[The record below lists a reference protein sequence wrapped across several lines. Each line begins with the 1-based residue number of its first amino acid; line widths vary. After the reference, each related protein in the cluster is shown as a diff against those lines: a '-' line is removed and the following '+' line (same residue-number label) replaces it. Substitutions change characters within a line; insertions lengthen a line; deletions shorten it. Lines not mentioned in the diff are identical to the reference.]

1 MQRLSWRGENDHAT
15 VAHVAVMV
23 YFTPAFREF
32 VSDPWKCTPNLWC
45 DPIRFIKR
53 QIAFSNLVLEW
64 NSIPI
69 ILELHCIE
77 ELTEFY
83 ETSSST
89 AKERLS
95 MFSDSKTSLDSL
107 LNSADI
113 AVLMTGTPSDRGRV
127 AGRANFGPPDETRDP
142 PICWVFPKME
152 ISLLHEIGH
161 IFGCRHNREI
171 HRGDPNSKDSNF
183 GNLVKGTNVATIMAY
198 PTKTHCKRVPYFSS
212 RDIKCDGVRLGNA
225 QEDNRKHIIQKRFL
239 MSQRGNK
246 SINCSH
252 HNKSCEKRCKKNCC
266 KSKGLILKEPDPLRP
281 YSVNFCNRFKNN
293 SQMDL
298 IAKDCKAIVRKL
310 KGIARIIIL
319 QGMKIEVGKE
329 ATEYF
334 AHEFIEDG
342 QPITVKILNRE
353 LKDYHEDE
361 DGGVNLKIG

>member
-1 MQRLSWRGENDHAT
+1 MSKRGEWDHT
-15 VAHVAVMV
+15 TLAHVNVMV
-23 YFTPAFREF
+23 YYTSAFKEF
-32 VSDPWKCTPNLWC
+32 VSDPWKKTTNLWC
-45 DPIRFIKR
+45 DPARFIKR
-53 QIAFSNLVLEW
+53 QIAFANVVLQE
-64 NSIPI
+64 NKIPVK
-69 ILELHCIE
+69 LELHCLE
-77 ELTEFY
+77 ELEGFD
-83 ETSSST
+83 EGSISSPQ
-89 AKERLS
+89 ERLYK
-95 MFSDSKTSLDSL
+95 FRDAKGSLDSL

-127 AGRANFGPPDETRDP
+127 AGRAHFGPPDETGDP

-212 RDIKCDGVRLGNA
+212 RDIKYNGEWRLGNA

-281 YSVNFCNRFKNN
+281 YSVNFCNRFKNV
-293 SQMDL
+293 SQIDL
-298 IAKDCKAIVRKL
+298 IAKDCKALMRKL

-319 QGMKIEVGKE
+319 QGMKIEVGKDT
-329 ATEYF
+329 TEYF
-334 AHEFIEDG
+334 AHEFVGDG

-353 LKDYHEDE
+353 LKDYYKDE
-361 DGGVNLKIG
+361 DGGLTLNIG